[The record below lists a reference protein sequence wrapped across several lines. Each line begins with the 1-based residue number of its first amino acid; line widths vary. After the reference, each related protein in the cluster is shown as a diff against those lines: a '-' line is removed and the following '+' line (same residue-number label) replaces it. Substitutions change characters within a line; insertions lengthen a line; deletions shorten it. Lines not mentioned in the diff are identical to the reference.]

1 MPTNTLTDAMCKCAA
16 PEQAGARSDTPEAGM
31 KDPVIAEFEARMAQ
45 CKQCMTLKLGVVLA
59 VAVAAAA
66 AALVKLL

>member
-1 MPTNTLTDAMCKCAA
+1 MTAALPDPDAQPVTDAQWRAM
-16 PEQAGARSDTPEAGM
+16 T
-31 KDPVIAEFEARMAQ
+31 AEFEARMAQ